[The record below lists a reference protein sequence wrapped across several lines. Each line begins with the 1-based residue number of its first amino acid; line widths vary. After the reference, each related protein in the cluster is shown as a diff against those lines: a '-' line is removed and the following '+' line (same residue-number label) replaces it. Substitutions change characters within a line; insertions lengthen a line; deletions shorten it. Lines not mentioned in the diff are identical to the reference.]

1 MENVAQYSN
10 SLVYPSTSTSTART
24 HEDDDHTV
32 NASSAWMSAQR
43 SVSNTSTSS
52 SQLSSIYSAVDR
64 PANHADYVS
73 PPTSASYGQVQS
85 NDSYSPYPQAS
96 AIRAEHDGNQSAS
109 ISLTSQIPSS
119 IGPARLT
126 RRQTR
131 AQSSTLQLGLRRER
145 PSASSSTQSDLH
157 AADEVRH
164 KPCFPSLTQ
173 PLIASCI
180 SLLTTCHPGALSR
193 VLRHLPAVATQIVI
207 NYLTECLSQWVR
219 ALCPCNHLATCTLLC
234 QGRHIPRFP
243 FITRIHV
250 RGHRTLHLIPAQLPL
265 R

>member
-32 NASSAWMSAQR
+32 NASSAWMSGQR
-43 SVSNTSTSS
+43 SVSNTSTNS

-64 PANHADYVS
+64 SPDHGDYAS

-85 NDSYSPYPQAS
+85 NDSYSNYSQPS
-96 AIRAEHDGNQSAS
+96 AIRADDNGNHSAP
-109 ISLTSQIPSS
+109 IGLTSQIPSS

-131 AQSSTLQLGLRRER
+131 AQSTLQLGLRRDR
-145 PSASSSTQSDLH
+145 PSAPSNTPPDLH

-164 KPCFPSLTQ
+164 KPCSF
-173 PLIASCI
+173 
-180 SLLTTCHPGALSR
+180 H
-193 VLRHLPAVATQIVI
+193 
-207 NYLTECLSQWVR
+207 
-219 ALCPCNHLATCTLLC
+219 
-234 QGRHIPRFP
+234 
-243 FITRIHV
+243 
-250 RGHRTLHLIPAQLPL
+250 
-265 R
+265 

>member
-32 NASSAWMSAQR
+32 NASSAWMSGQR

-64 PANHADYVS
+64 PADHGDYAS

-85 NDSYSPYPQAS
+85 NDSYSNYSQPS
-96 AIRAEHDGNQSAS
+96 AIRAEDDANQSAP
-109 ISLTSQIPSS
+109 IGLTSQIPSS

-131 AQSSTLQLGLRRER
+131 AQSTLQLGLRRDR
-145 PSASSSTQSDLH
+145 QSVPSSTQSDLH

-164 KPCFPSLTQ
+164 KPCS
-173 PLIASCI
+173 S
-180 SLLTTCHPGALSR
+180 H
-193 VLRHLPAVATQIVI
+193 
-207 NYLTECLSQWVR
+207 
-219 ALCPCNHLATCTLLC
+219 
-234 QGRHIPRFP
+234 
-243 FITRIHV
+243 
-250 RGHRTLHLIPAQLPL
+250 
-265 R
+265 